1 MYERKISEMSQILI
15 LGATSDIAT
24 AVAHHFARNKFDVV
38 VAGRSKEQL
47 SKLAADIKIRH
58 RVNSQAVVFDA
69 STFDR
74 HTELDAVIQKSDVVL
89 CAIGYLGDQETSR
102 TTWSESYNVITSN
115 FTGAVSVLNRVG
127 EIFREKKQGCIIGIS
142 SVAGERGR
150 GSNYIYGSSKAGFT
164 AYLSGLRNYLFP
176 FGVHVMTVQP
186 GFVKTK
192 MTDGLP
198 LPKPATAMPEKVALD
213 IFNGYKKKKNVIY
226 TLWMWRWIM
235 LIIKSIPEGIFK
247 KLKL

>member
-1 MYERKISEMSQILI
+1 MSQILI

-24 AVAHHFARNKFDVV
+24 AVAHQFARNKFDVV
-38 VAGRSKEQL
+38 VGGRNIEQL
-47 SKLAADIKIRH
+47 NKLAADIKIRH
-58 RVNSQAVVFDA
+58 NVNTAAVRFDA
-69 STFDR
+69 AEFEK
-74 HTELDAVIQKSDVVL
+74 HAELDAQIAKSDVVL
-89 CAIGYLGDQETSR
+89 CAFGYLGDQATSR

-115 FTGAVSVLNRVG
+115 FTGAVSILNRVG
-127 EIFREKKQGCIIGIS
+127 EIFRERKHGSIIGIS

-164 AYLSGLRNYLFP
+164 AYLSGLRNYLTS
-176 FGVHVMTVQP
+176 FGVHVLTVQP

-192 MTDGLP
+192 MTEGLP
-198 LPKPATAMPEKVALD
+198 LPKPVTAMPENVALD
-213 IFNGYKKKKNVIY
+213 IFNAYKKKKNVIY

>member
-1 MYERKISEMSQILI
+1 MSQILI

-24 AVAHHFARNKFDVV
+24 AVAHEFARNKFDVV
-38 VAGRSKEQL
+38 VGGRNQEQL
-47 SKLAADIKIRH
+47 SKIAADIQIRH
-58 RVNSQAVVFDA
+58 HVKSEAVSFDA
-69 STFDR
+69 GAFDQ
-74 HTELDAVIQKSDVVL
+74 HSLLDDVIRNSDVVL
-89 CAIGYLGDQETSR
+89 CAFGYLGDQAKSR
-102 TTWSESYNVITSN
+102 TSWSESYNVITSN

-127 EIFREKKQGCIIGIS
+127 EIFAEKKQGCIIGIS

-164 AYLSGLRNYLFP
+164 AYLSGLRNYLFQ
-176 FGVHVMTVQP
+176 FGVHVLTVQP
-186 GFVKTK
+186 GFVRTK
-192 MTDGLP
+192 MTEGLP
-198 LPKPATAMPEKVALD
+198 LPKPVTATPEKVAAD
-213 IFNGYKKKKNVIY
+213 IYAGYRKKKNVIY

>member
-1 MYERKISEMSQILI
+1 MSQILI

-24 AVAHHFARNKFDVV
+24 AVAHQFARNKFDVV
-38 VAGRSKEQL
+38 VAGRNLEQL
-47 SKLAADIKIRH
+47 SKLAADIRIRH
-58 RVNSQAVVFDA
+58 SVNSQAVMFDA
-69 STFDR
+69 AAFDQ
-74 HTELDAVIQKSDVVL
+74 HASLDEAVNQSDVVL
-89 CAIGYLGDQETSR
+89 CAFGYLGDQATSR
-102 TTWSESYNVITSN
+102 TSWSESYNVITSN

-127 EIFREKKQGCIIGIS
+127 EMFSKRKHGCIIGIS

-164 AYLSGLRNYLFP
+164 AYLSGLRNYLFQ
-176 FGVHVMTVQP
+176 FGVHVLTVQP

-192 MTDGLP
+192 MTEGLP
-198 LPKPATAMPEKVALD
+198 LPKPVTAMPEKVALD
-213 IFNGYKKKKNVIY
+213 IFNAYKKKKNVIY

-235 LIIKSIPEGIFK
+235 LIIKLIPEGIFK

>member
-1 MYERKISEMSQILI
+1 MSQILI

-24 AVAHHFARNKFDVV
+24 AVAHQFARNKFDVV
-38 VAGRSKEQL
+38 VAGRNLEQL
-47 SKLAADIKIRH
+47 SKLAADIGIRH
-58 RVNSQAVVFDA
+58 NVNSHAVMFDA
-69 STFDR
+69 AAFDQ
-74 HTELDAVIQKSDVVL
+74 HSSLDAVIDKSDVVL
-89 CAIGYLGDQETSR
+89 CAFGYLGDQATSR
-102 TTWSESYNVITSN
+102 TSWSESYNVITSN

-127 EIFREKKQGCIIGIS
+127 EIFSKRKHGSIIGIS

-176 FGVHVMTVQP
+176 FGVHVLTVQP

-192 MTDGLP
+192 MTEGLP
-198 LPKPATAMPEKVALD
+198 LPKPVTAMPEKVALD
-213 IFNGYKKKKNVIY
+213 IFNAYKKKKNVIY

-235 LIIKSIPEGIFK
+235 LIIKLIPEGIFK